1 MQLSGQIRDRLNYF
15 DKKLDDRIS
24 KGKVTKYGDEYIT
37 EVRLNEQRMLVR
49 DISARSAEAVSDED

>member
-15 DKKLDDRIS
+15 DKKLDDRIA

-37 EVRLNEQRMLVR
+37 EARLEEQRSLVR